1 MRLVICLRG
10 RDMSERKNMALTGH
24 QEIKHVKNYVQRTS
38 QEYIQL
44 QVKENSK
51 QVTSTV
57 CA

>member
-1 MRLVICLRG
+1 
-10 RDMSERKNMALTGH
+10 MSERKNMALTGH